1 MVSFPAEY
9 SFSKAFDTVNHAIL
23 IKKLEHYGIRGLAK
37 EWFISYLHSRK
48 QFTSIGNTNSKEL
61 PISWGVPQGSVLGP
75 LLFLLY
81 TNDFKNCTSSLNL
94 HLFADDSNLLFSH
107 KNLAQLEMIINVEL
121 AHVQTWLSTN
131 KLSLN
136 QITFYSTP
144 HRKKVNISIKLN
156 INDTSLKEKPCIK
169 YLGIMLDSNLNW
181 KSHVNCIST
190 KIKRSIGILS
200 KMRYLVT
207 LDVLISPYYTLIYPF
222 LIYGL
227 VVWGNTYPTNIKPL
241 FILQKRTI
249 RIITFSKFDEHSSQ
263 LFKLANI
270 LNFFDLVTFYVSI
283 FMFKF
288 HNQLLPAVFD
298 NYFLLTSKVHNY
310 NIRLSFNHDYSLPT
324 ARTNYGILI

>member
-1 MVSFPAEY
+1 MNMGMERWGFLFSVVSSPIVYFLKTTHAVCPNINPIMLCTHVCDVNYAACY
-9 SFSKAFDTVNHAIL
+9 WTTADTESCVL
-23 IKKLEHYGIRGLAK
+23 IALKLQFLGRKNYGRLRV
-37 EWFISYLHSRK
+37 F
-48 QFTSIGNTNSKEL
+48 
-61 PISWGVPQGSVLGP
+61 
-75 LLFLLY
+75 LLFM
-81 TNDFKNCTSSLNL
+81 NDFKNCTSSLDL
-94 HLFADDSNLLFSH
+94 HLFADDSNLFFSH

-136 QITFYSTP
+136 IDKSNYVLFHPPQ
-144 HRKKVNISIKLN
+144 KKVNISIKLN

-181 KSHVNCIST
+181 KSHVNYIST
-190 KIKRSIGILS
+190 KIKRNIGILS
-200 KMRYLVT
+200 KMRYLVI
-207 LDVLISPYYTLIYPF
+207 LDILISPYYTLIYPF

-270 LNFFDLVTFYVSI
+270 LNLF
-283 FMFKF
+283 
-288 HNQLLPAVFD
+288 
-298 NYFLLTSKVHNY
+298 
-310 NIRLSFNHDYSLPT
+310 
-324 ARTNYGILI
+324 